1 MHIPQR
7 MCASCRRKG
16 DKKDFLRICKKA
28 DVACMDLNK
37 KNHSRGMYVCKSADC
52 IEKLKKNKAIQRV
65 LKVEAD
71 ESFYEELKSIL
82 TDK

>member
-7 MCASCRRKG
+7 TCASCRKKG
-16 DKKDFLRICKKA
+16 EKSEFIRICRAENKPMIDFDKKSF
-28 DVACMDLNK
+28 
-37 KNHSRGMYVCKSADC
+37 SRGLYVCKDINC

-65 LKVEAD
+65 LKVESD
-71 ESFYEELKSIL
+71 GSFYEELKSTL

>member
-7 MCASCRRKG
+7 TCVSCRRKS
-16 DKKDFLRICKKA
+16 DKDEFIRICKSQ
-28 DVACMDLNK
+28 NK
-37 KNHSRGMYVCKSADC
+37 PTIDYKKKENSRGLYVCKDINC

-65 LKVEAD
+65 LKVESD
-71 ESFYEELKSIL
+71 GSFYEELKSTL